1 MTEQQREAFRRNI
14 KYYLLDHDVKQKDLA
29 EAAGVS
35 DQFMSRVV
43 NGDKKPPFD
52 VVLALSRFM
61 GVTVEDLIT
70 LKK

>member
-1 MTEQQREAFRRNI
+1 MTAQQREAFRKNI
-14 KYYLLDHDVKQKDLA
+14 KHYLFDHNVKQKELA
-29 EAAGVS
+29 DAAGVS
-35 DQFMSRVV
+35 EQFFSMVV

-70 LKK
+70 LK